1 MSMIDR
7 FLQWYY
13 KDTFQDIQNYQ
24 KRIDELIEQIDK
36 SFQAERDNFAKREAE
51 LIEAHKAKEEDS
63 LISTV
68 LLLRQNLQLKKENEI
83 LRNQLTIAG
92 ITPLVI
98 GSDVLYGKFVPSET
112 TTCLQPEEQIN
123 ADSNSNS

>member
-1 MSMIDR
+1 MIDR

-24 KRIDELIEQIDK
+24 KRIDELIEQTDK

-51 LIEAHKAKEEDS
+51 LIEAHKAKEKDS
-63 LISTV
+63 LTNTV
-68 LLLRQNLQLKKENEI
+68 LLLHQNLQLKQENEI
-83 LRNQLTIAG
+83 LRNQLVVAG

-98 GSDVLYGKFVPSET
+98 DSDVLYGKSVPSET
-112 TTCLQPEEQIN
+112 TCSQPEEQIN

>member
-1 MSMIDR
+1 MIDR

-36 SFQAERDNFAKREAE
+36 SFQAERDNFAKCEAE
-51 LIEAHKAKEEDS
+51 LIEAHKAKEKDS
-63 LISTV
+63 LTNTV
-68 LLLRQNLQLKKENEI
+68 LLLHQNLQLKQENEI

-98 GSDVLYGKFVPSET
+98 DSDVLYGKSVPSET
-112 TTCLQPEEQIN
+112 TCSQPEEQIN

>member
-1 MSMIDR
+1 MIDR

-51 LIEAHKAKEEDS
+51 LIEAHKAKEKDS
-63 LISTV
+63 LTNTV
-68 LLLRQNLQLKKENEI
+68 LLLHQNLQLKQENEI

-98 GSDVLYGKFVPSET
+98 DSDVLYGKSVPSET
-112 TTCLQPEEQIN
+112 TTCSQPEEQIN

>member
-1 MSMIDR
+1 MIDR

-51 LIEAHKAKEEDS
+51 LIEAHKAKEKDS
-63 LISTV
+63 LTNTV
-68 LLLRQNLQLKKENEI
+68 LLLHQNLQLRKENEI
-83 LRNQLTIAG
+83 LRNQLVVAG

-98 GSDVLYGKFVPSET
+98 DSDVLYGKSVPSET
-112 TTCLQPEEQIN
+112 TCSQPEEQIN
-123 ADSNSNS
+123 ADSNSNR

>member
-1 MSMIDR
+1 MIDR
-7 FLQWYY
+7 FLRWYY

-51 LIEAHKAKEEDS
+51 LIEAHNAKEKDS
-63 LISTV
+63 LTNTILV
-68 LLLRQNLQLKKENEI
+68 LHKNLQLKRENEI
-83 LRNQLTIAG
+83 LRNQLLVAG

-98 GSDVLYGKFVPSET
+98 DSDVLYGKSVPSET
-112 TTCLQPEEQIN
+112 TTCSQTEEQIN

>member
-1 MSMIDR
+1 MIDR

-51 LIEAHKAKEEDS
+51 LIEAHKAKEKDS
-63 LISTV
+63 LTNTV
-68 LLLRQNLQLKKENEI
+68 LLLHQNLQLKQENEI

-98 GSDVLYGKFVPSET
+98 DSDVLYGKSVPSET
-112 TTCLQPEEQIN
+112 TCSQPEEQIN

>member
-1 MSMIDR
+1 MIDR

-51 LIEAHKAKEEDS
+51 LIEAHKAKEKDS
-63 LISTV
+63 LTNTV
-68 LLLRQNLQLKKENEI
+68 LLLHQNLQLKQENEI

-98 GSDVLYGKFVPSET
+98 GSDVLYGKSVPSET
-112 TTCLQPEEQIN
+112 TCSQPEEQIN

>member
-1 MSMIDR
+1 MIDR

-24 KRIDELIEQIDK
+24 KRIDELIEQTDK

-51 LIEAHKAKEEDS
+51 LIEAHKAKEKDS
-63 LISTV
+63 LTNTV
-68 LLLRQNLQLKKENEI
+68 LLLHQNLQLKQENEI
-83 LRNQLTIAG
+83 LRNQLVVAG

-98 GSDVLYGKFVPSET
+98 DSDVLYGKSVPSET
-112 TTCLQPEEQIN
+112 TTCSQPEEQIN

>member
-1 MSMIDR
+1 MIDR

-51 LIEAHKAKEEDS
+51 LIEAHKAKEKDS
-63 LISTV
+63 LTNTV
-68 LLLRQNLQLKKENEI
+68 LLLHQNLQLKQENEI
-83 LRNQLTIAG
+83 LRNQLVVAG

-98 GSDVLYGKFVPSET
+98 DSDVLYGKSVPSET
-112 TTCLQPEEQIN
+112 TCSQPEEQIN

>member
-1 MSMIDR
+1 MNIIDR
-7 FLQWYY
+7 FLRWYY

-51 LIEAHKAKEEDS
+51 LIEAHKAKEKES
-63 LISTV
+63 LKHSV
-68 LLLRQNLQLKKENEI
+68 SLLHKNLQLAKENEI
-83 LRNQLTIAG
+83 LRNQLLTAG

-98 GSDVLYGKFVPSET
+98 DPDVLYGKSVPSET
-112 TTCLQPEEQIN
+112 TCSQPEEQIDAN
-123 ADSNSNS
+123 SNSNS

>member
-1 MSMIDR
+1 MIDR

-51 LIEAHKAKEEDS
+51 LIEAHKAKEKDS
-63 LISTV
+63 LTNTV
-68 LLLRQNLQLKKENEI
+68 LLLHQNLQLKQENEI
-83 LRNQLTIAG
+83 LRNQLVVAG

-98 GSDVLYGKFVPSET
+98 DSDVLYGKSVPSET
-112 TTCLQPEEQIN
+112 TTCSQPEEQIN

>member
-1 MSMIDR
+1 MIDR

-13 KDTFQDIQNYQ
+13 KDTFQDIQKYHE
-24 KRIDELIEQIDK
+24 RINALIEQIDK

-51 LIEAHKAKEEDS
+51 LIEAHNTKEKDS
-63 LISTV
+63 LTNTV
-68 LLLRQNLQLKKENEI
+68 LLLHKNLQLKKENEI
-83 LRNQLTIAG
+83 LRNQLVVAG

-98 GSDVLYGKFVPSET
+98 DSDVLYGKSVPSET
-112 TTCLQPEEQIN
+112 TCSQPEEQID